1 MEKGRLLGI
10 DFGEKRIGLA
20 LSDPLLTFAYSLD
33 TFQNDKNFWKRFE
46 DIIRQNDVHKI
57 VIGMP
62 NEDRNE
68 KLATAVKSFKKKIED
83 IFHLEVITWNEEYT
97 SVIAKQKIIQS
108 ISKKKRRRDKGLID
122 KFSAAVILQEYLD
135 SL

>member
-1 MEKGRLLGI
+1 MEQGRLLGI

-33 TFQNDKNFWKRFE
+33 TYLNDKNFWKKFE
-46 DIIRQNDVHKI
+46 DIVKQNEVRKI

-62 NEDRNE
+62 NENRN
-68 KLATAVKSFKKKIED
+68 KNLVSNIKSFIKKIENK
-83 IFHLEVITWNEEYT
+83 FHLEVITWNEEFT
-97 SVIAKQKIIQS
+97 SVIAQQKIIQS
-108 ISKKKRRRDKGLID
+108 VPKKGKRKDKGLID
-122 KFSAAVILQEYLD
+122 KFSAAVILQEYID

>member
-1 MEKGRLLGI
+1 MEQGRLLGI

-33 TFQNDKNFWKRFE
+33 TFQNDKNFWKIFE
-46 DIIRQNDVHKI
+46 DVIRQNEVHKI

-68 KLATAVKSFKKKIED
+68 ELVTAVKTFIEKIED
-83 IFHLEVITWNEEYT
+83 KFHIEVITWNEEYT
-97 SVIAKQKIIQS
+97 SVIAQQKIIQS
-108 ISKKKRRRDKGLID
+108 VVKKKKRRDKGLID

>member
-1 MEKGRLLGI
+1 MEQNRLLGI

-46 DIIRQNDVHKI
+46 DIIKKNEVHKI

-62 NEDRNE
+62 NEERN
-68 KLATAVKSFKKKIED
+68 KDLVAAVEAFKTKIED
-83 IFHLEVITWNEEYT
+83 KFHIEVITWNEEYT
-97 SVIAKQKIIQS
+97 SVIAQQKIIQS
-108 ISKKKRRRDKGLID
+108 VSKKKKRRDKGLID
-122 KFSAAVILQEYLD
+122 KFSAAIILQEYLD

>member
-33 TFQNDKNFWKRFE
+33 TFQNDKSFWKRFE
-46 DIIRQNDVHKI
+46 DIIRQNEVHKI

-68 KLATAVKSFKKKIED
+68 KL
-83 IFHLEVITWNEEYT
+83 
-97 SVIAKQKIIQS
+97 
-108 ISKKKRRRDKGLID
+108 
-122 KFSAAVILQEYLD
+122 
-135 SL
+135 

>member
-1 MEKGRLLGI
+1 MEQGRLLGI

-20 LSDPLLTFAYSLD
+20 LSDPLITFAYSLD
-33 TFQNDKNFWKRFE
+33 TYLNDKDFWNKFE
-46 DIIRQNDVHKI
+46 DIVKQNEVRKI

-62 NEDRNE
+62 NENRNRN
-68 KLATAVKSFKKKIED
+68 LVSNIKSFIKKIENK
-83 IFHLEVITWNEEYT
+83 FHLEVITWNEEFT

-108 ISKKKRRRDKGLID
+108 VPKKEKRKDKGLID
-122 KFSAAVILQEYLD
+122 KFSAAIILQEYID

>member
-62 NEDRNE
+62 NEYRNE
-68 KLATAVKSFKKKIED
+68 KLATAVKLFKKYYRNI
-83 IFHLEVITWNEEYT
+83 
-97 SVIAKQKIIQS
+97 
-108 ISKKKRRRDKGLID
+108 
-122 KFSAAVILQEYLD
+122 
-135 SL
+135 

>member
-1 MEKGRLLGI
+1 MEQGRLLGI

-33 TFQNDKNFWKRFE
+33 TYLNDKNFWKKFE
-46 DIIRQNDVHKI
+46 NIVKQNEVRKI

-62 NEDRNE
+62 NEERN
-68 KLATAVKSFKKKIED
+68 KNLVSNINSFIKKIE
-83 IFHLEVITWNEEYT
+83 IKFHLEVITWNEEFT
-97 SVIAKQKIIQS
+97 SVIAQQKIIQS
-108 ISKKKRRRDKGLID
+108 VSKKKTRKDKGLID
-122 KFSAAVILQEYLD
+122 KFSAAVILQEYID